1 MATPVR
7 ALILSNLQLGQG
19 TIPRE
24 TRELL
29 SSLGSGPPVALILA
43 GGLIGAQDLGP
54 REAEVRDAL
63 AFLGRSVQGESTL
76 TVLSGPGEPLPSGG
90 RRALEEW
97 LGRRDGQVLYE
108 EELAPG
114 LSGAR
119 LQAEEGVVWVLPA
132 GTLDPLQGTPLGE
145 ALSWGPLRSFV
156 RAFARQLSMG
166 VSPPEMGAPQQ
177 VLALALARAVA
188 ALSRPQEGQSP
199 EVSRARGE
207 SLLGEVLRHLESG
220 AAPGAEVNQVLD
232 LARALLDEVLIGRVR
247 GAADDAAAAV
257 VVGGGG
263 ARAAD
268 EEAPWVFLGGSAGG
282 ARPTWVE
289 VSLLGSL
296 RAHVV
301 DRSGRP
307 GPAAPV
313 APAGVE
319 PPAPPAA
326 VEPPAAPAAP
336 PAAVD
341 PPAAAAPPETG
352 AAAAPPETGAAAAP
366 PETGAAAAPAEAAAA
381 PAESSAALSES
392 AAAPLTAVDP
402 PAAEEAAAPEAGS
415 AAAPAEPAAGS
426 SAVGSA
432 ATGGGKG
439 KRRRDR

>member
-29 SSLGSGPPVALILA
+29 SSLGSGPPVALVLA
-43 GGLIGAQDLGP
+43 GGLIGAAQDLGP

-63 AFLGRSVQGESTL
+63 AFLGRAVHGESTL
-76 TVLSGPGEPLPSGG
+76 TVLLGPGEALPSGG

-97 LGRRDGQVLYE
+97 LGRREGQVLYE

-119 LQAEEGVVWVLPA
+119 LQAEEGLIWVLPS
-132 GTLDPLQGTPLGE
+132 GSGGLDPLGGTPLAE

-156 RAFARQLSMG
+156 RAFARQLAMG

-188 ALSRPQEGQSP
+188 ALSRPKDGQSP

-207 SLLGEVLRHLESG
+207 GLLGEVLRHLESG
-220 AAPGAEVNQVLD
+220 AAPGEEVAQVLD
-232 LARALLDEVLIGRVR
+232 LARSLLDEVLISRAR

-257 VVGGGG
+257 VIGGGG
-263 ARAAD
+263 PRAAD
-268 EEAPWVFLGGSAGG
+268 EEAPWVLLGGSAGG
-282 ARPTWVE
+282 ERPTWVE
-289 VSLLGSL
+289 ISLLGSL

-301 DRSGRP
+301 DGSGRSGRP
-307 GPAAPV
+307 
-313 APAGVE
+313 
-319 PPAPPAA
+319 
-326 VEPPAAPAAP
+326 APAAP
-336 PAAVD
+336 PPITTAAPPEPPAPIAAEPPPPVD
-341 PPAAAAPPETG
+341 PPAAIAPAAIAAEPPVAAPEAAVAPASEPPASPAPEPSG
-352 AAAAPPETGAAAAP
+352 AAAPAKEA
-366 PETGAAAAPAEAAAA
+366 EAEAAAA
-381 PAESSAALSES
+381 
-392 AAAPLTAVDP
+392 
-402 PAAEEAAAPEAGS
+402 
-415 AAAPAEPAAGS
+415 AEPAA
-426 SAVGSA
+426 APTEPA
-432 ATGGGKG
+432 AASTGGGKG